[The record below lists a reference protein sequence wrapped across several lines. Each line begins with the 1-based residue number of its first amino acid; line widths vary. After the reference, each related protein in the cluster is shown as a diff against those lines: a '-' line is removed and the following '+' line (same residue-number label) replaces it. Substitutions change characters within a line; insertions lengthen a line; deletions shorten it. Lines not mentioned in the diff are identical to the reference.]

1 VRRFEAAGLDAR
13 SLTPAVIRYRLEPRR
28 SEEVMSVLRETPTR
42 LNRDFAPAGVYYSLS
57 VWTAQLSPRLRAVL
71 GRLETLTL
79 TRLSAVLG
87 LAALLLAGLLWMRG
101 GLSRAAL
108 PVAIGATGFAGM
120 VLSLAL
126 LFTFQALY
134 GLVFFWVSV
143 LVTAFMAGT
152 AAGSLLVTSY
162 MKRAQRDMALF
173 LGLEAAFVVFA
184 GGLPLLVTILRPFLD
199 AQESSAVLH
208 GLFLLL
214 SILAGLLVGLEF
226 PLAGKIRLRSQP
238 DVGGAVGAL
247 YGADLLGGW
256 VGGLIGGVVLL
267 PVLGLLETCLL
278 VALLKL
284 LSLLL
289 LLTVPR
295 HP

>member
-1 VRRFEAAGLDAR
+1 
-13 SLTPAVIRYRLEPRR
+13 
-28 SEEVMSVLRETPTR
+28 
-42 LNRDFAPAGVYYSLS
+42 
-57 VWTAQLSPRLRAVL
+57 
-71 GRLETLTL
+71 LTL
-79 TRLSAVLG
+79 VRLSAVLG
-87 LAALLLAGLLWMRG
+87 LTALLLAGLVWMRG
-101 GLSRAAL
+101 RLSRAAL

-162 MKRAQRDMALF
+162 INRTQRDIALF

-199 AQESSAVLH
+199 ARESTAALH
-208 GLFLLL
+208 GLFILLA
-214 SILAGLLVGLEF
+214 ILAGLLVGLEF
-226 PLAGKIRLRSQP
+226 PLAAKIRLRSHP
-238 DVGGAVGAL
+238 EVGGAVGAL

-267 PVLGLLETCLL
+267 PVLGLLDTCLL
-278 VALLKL
+278 VALLKF

-289 LLTVPR
+289 VLTVPK